1 MRTRLL
7 SLAVLL
13 FVAACGGD
21 DAATTTTTVAS
32 TGAVTTFPD
41 DAFGFVASSDLAVG
55 HERLLVAVSDPNGA
69 RLSQPGIPVTISV
82 WLQGRE
88 FQRQSVPAGFIWAI
102 PDVSGLYKANFD
114 FDVPGIWVVSV
125 QPESGPALADFPIQ
139 VQEFPRTVAVGDPAP
154 QSDSFTIDD
163 APLAEISS
171 ATDPDPSLYQ
181 MSIAEAVT
189 SGRPSVI
196 VFATPK
202 FCQTAICGP
211 TLDRVLELKPSFPG
225 VNFLHVEVFTNL
237 DDPENIETVPAVDEW
252 GIPTEPWVF
261 VVDAAGIVVAR
272 FEGVV
277 DATEIAAA
285 LGAQE

>member
-1 MRTRLL
+1 MRTRPLVLALL
-7 SLAVLL
+7 LL
-13 FVAACGGD
+13 VAACGD
-21 DAATTTTTVAS
+21 DAATTTTAVATS
-32 TGAVTTFPD
+32 GGVTTFPE
-41 DAFGFVASSDLAVG
+41 DAFGFAASSDLAVG
-55 HERLLVAVSDPNGA
+55 HERLLVAVSDPVGA
-69 RLSQPGIPVTISV
+69 RLPKPEIPVTITV

-88 FQRQSVPAGFIWAI
+88 FQRQSVAAGFIWAI
-102 PDVSGLYKANFD
+102 PEVSGLYRANFD

-125 QPESGPALADFPIQ
+125 QPASGAPLPDFPIQ
-139 VQEFPRTVAVGDPAP
+139 VQEFPRTVAVGAAAP
-154 QSDSFTIDD
+154 LSDSVTIHD
-163 APLAEISS
+163 AQLEEITSD
-171 ATDPDPSLYQ
+171 TDPDPSLYQ

-211 TLDRVLELKPSFPG
+211 TLDHILEIKPAFPG

-237 DDPENIETVPAVDEW
+237 DDPANIQTVPAVDEW

-261 VVDAAGIVVAR
+261 VVDATGIVVAR
-272 FEGVV
+272 FEGVI
-277 DATEIAAA
+277 DADEIAVA